1 MLKKVY
7 TTGGLSFV
15 VDAETHAALVTR
27 WQSER
32 FANVVDVDGRRYLLM
47 MEHIVGFEDVVG

>member
-15 VDAETHAALVTR
+15 VDSATHQALITR
-27 WQSER
+27 WQGER
-32 FANVVDVDGRRYLLM
+32 FANVVDIDGHHYMLI
-47 MEHIVGFEDVVG
+47 MEHIVAFEDVS